1 VDLVPLA
8 GGIAA
13 LLDAATLVAS
23 AAGVARG
30 TDRGRPWLLVLHAF
44 HLGRPGASHEALRV
58 VRPVDVLLLAL
69 AGVTYA
75 GWWPGPGTSH
85 VWWMALAVAQPVLGI
100 AILVATRLAGRS
112 GLMGGALL
120 LSVLMLVDDPTAGA
134 GWLGAVGA
142 GLLLVGDLATTER
155 PNRRL
160 AAVIAA
166 GYAGLTV
173 WFGWL
178 AVLLLE

>member
-1 VDLVPLA
+1 MDRTDVGGVAAALAAVTMLA
-8 GGIAA
+8 GIGG
-13 LLDAATLVAS
+13 LVL
-23 AAGVARG
+23 R
-30 TDRGRPWLLVLHAF
+30 RRHWQPWLLVL
-44 HLGRPGASHEALRV
+44 LGINTGRPDASHESLRSV
-58 VRPVDVLLLAL
+58 EPVDVALLLLA
-69 AGVTYA
+69 GVVYA
-75 GWWPGPGTSH
+75 AFWPGPGARH

-112 GLMGGALL
+112 GLMGGALV

-142 GLLLVGDLATTER
+142 VLLLVGDLATTGR

-160 AAVIAA
+160 APVIAA
-166 GYAGLTV
+166 GYVGLTV

-178 AVLLLE
+178 AVLLLD